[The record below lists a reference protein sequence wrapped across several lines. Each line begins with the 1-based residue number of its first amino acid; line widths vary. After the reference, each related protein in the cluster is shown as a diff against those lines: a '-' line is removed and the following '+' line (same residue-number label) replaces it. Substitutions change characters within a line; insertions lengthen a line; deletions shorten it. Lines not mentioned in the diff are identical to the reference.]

1 MPVQFGKD
9 ADGCFARWGEAGKAY
24 HYECGNADAQT
35 AAAAKAQ
42 QQGAAIEANTAQAD
56 ESSVSIAVDSS
67 FDLPIEPTP
76 DEPSPPKHIK
86 VRLNDPAH
94 FSAYQ
99 TVPYRRTP
107 DGKNDAES
115 DGVQVSYGIWKKTG
129 AKTAQVYL
137 FDREKGWDD
146 AKVEAWFAARP
157 QIPRPVTISATQ
169 AVTDTLVDI
178 PATLAESPDAD
189 YTVFAV
195 HVIREG
201 WGKNRRLGADGRYY
215 QDYFPKPFL
224 RALAPML
231 EGSAVQAVKLTHDES
246 GALPAKVEAAVAE
259 LRRHGHPP
267 QAVNVLL
274 DHGLIG
280 NTVGFFR
287 QAEFADNATQDET
300 GQSRAV
306 DRAVLYFADTP
317 AAEQTRQLVKFAWN
331 KGFRQSLGLSI
342 NYRANASFGEVE
354 GRPAFIFDTPTHH
367 VSTELVPNPAAHGGI
382 VAVIQSMQELNEQTT
397 DIQGGAAATPE
408 QPTPANEPMLDAP
421 AAQAVTGK
429 NVERVIVDDAARA
442 KLAALEAQLAAFT
455 QAQAEEKAKR
465 DLEVLVTQS
474 ELDAESRQVLLGEIA
489 TGGLPTEQMVKSTM
503 AVAMKA
509 RQVAIAATQAKQQ
522 ATPFPGMTSL
532 EMTADIA
539 DKNRVRSNL
548 LWNIP
553 LTQSDQNIAAK
564 FGLKAFRGIQDE
576 YKTLTH
582 DDELSFTW
590 NANFL
595 SQMAG
600 GIVAASQSTITTMTY
615 PDIFRA
621 QISNRLAK
629 YWEGIEKPYLQMMKK
644 GEDFDHTLP
653 IDEIVLGR
661 LGIYNEVGETQEYGT
676 LAAPAK
682 RTVRSVVMKRGGIMP
697 FSQDVIINNQT
708 PLVKETADLLA
719 MGMSDTL
726 ADVTYK
732 KFCGFGTAFNDLD
745 LQDEDGDILGV
756 PNGVLY
762 HALRNNTV
770 NGNVTSYTDMQALI
784 DLMLDQ
790 TDIGDS
796 GIGFSLLPYI
806 AVTNIIYRGYVN
818 NRFNADKDP
827 VNTDLPNM
835 VQTRIPLERIIGL
848 PKSALHGK
856 PTALILLPNPDVSP
870 AMEIAYYNGKTAP
883 DLVWEGSQLPQ
894 HGQAFMQD
902 LYLLKISMRARIT
915 MKRPRFCFCLYP
927 S

>member
-9 ADGCFARWGEAGKAY
+9 ADGCFARWGEAGKPY
-24 HYECGNADAQT
+24 YFECGNDAAQA

-56 ESSVSIAVDSS
+56 ESADVAVDGAIEVA
-67 FDLPIEPTP
+67 IEPTP
-76 DEPSPPKHIK
+76 DEPAPPKHIK
-86 VRLNDPAH
+86 IRLNDPAH

-107 DGKNDAES
+107 DGKNDTES

-157 QIPRPVTISATQ
+157 QIPRPVTIPATQ
-169 AVTDTLVDI
+169 AVNETLVDI
-178 PATLAESPDAD
+178 PATLAESSDSD
-189 YTVFAV
+189 YKVFAV

-215 QDYFPKPFL
+215 RDYFPKSFL
-224 RALAPML
+224 QALAPML
-231 EGSAVQAVKLTHDES
+231 EGSAVQAVKLTKDET
-246 GALPAKVEAAVAE
+246 GALPANVEAAIAE

-274 DHGLIG
+274 DQGLIG

-300 GQSRAV
+300 GQPRAV
-306 DRAVLYFADTP
+306 DRAMLFFADTP

-331 KGFRQSLGLSI
+331 KGFKQSLGLSI
-342 NYRANASFGEVE
+342 NYRANATFGEVE

-382 VAVIQSMQELNEQTT
+382 VAVIQSMQDLNEQQDT
-397 DIQGGAAATPE
+397 IQGGAAATPE
-408 QPTPANEPMLDAP
+408 QPTPANAPTLDAP
-421 AAQAVTGK
+421 AAQAVT
-429 NVERVIVDDAARA
+429 ERVVEKIVVDEAAKA
-442 KLAALEAQLAAFT
+442 ELAALKAQMAAFT
-455 QAQAEEKAKR
+455 QAQAEEKAR
-465 DLEVLVTQS
+465 RALDVLVTQS
-474 ELDAESRQVLLGEIA
+474 ELDADSKQALLDEIA
-489 TGGLPTEQMVKSTM
+489 AGGLPTEQIVKSAIT
-503 AVAMKA
+503 VAMKS

-539 DKNRVRSNL
+539 DKIRVRSNL

-553 LTQSDQNIAAK
+553 LTQSDQDIVAK

-582 DDELSFTW
+582 DDQLSFTW
-590 NANFL
+590 NPNFL
-595 SQMAG
+595 EQMAG

-621 QISNRLAK
+621 QISNHLAK
-629 YWEGIEKPYLQMMKK
+629 YWAGIEKPYLQMMKK

-661 LGIYNEVGETQEYGT
+661 LGVYEEVGETQEYGT
-676 LAAPAK
+676 LSAPAK

-708 PLVKETADLLA
+708 QLVKETADLMA

-818 NRFNADKDP
+818 NRFNAEKDP

-856 PTALILLPNPDVSP
+856 PTALILLPNPEVSP

-883 DLVWEGSQLPQ
+883 DLIWEGSQLPQ